1 MLGAGT
7 IINPII
13 KIVTTVAVL
22 GAVYLFIV
30 KPILD
35 TTNEAFD
42 QLGLGG
48 AFEGLPAD
56 FQEQV
61 EGAFD
66 EVDDESTRKRLE
78 RCIKEAA
85 TNTQRINRCVDRFT
99 GG

>member
-7 IINPII
+7 VINPII
-13 KIVTTVAVL
+13 KIVTTIIVL
-22 GAVYLFIV
+22 GAVYLFIL

-42 QLGLGG
+42 QFGG
-48 AFEGLPAD
+48 AFEGLPTD

-66 EVDDESTRKRLE
+66 EVDDENTRNRLE
-78 RCIKEAA
+78 RCIKDAG

>member
-13 KIVTTVAVL
+13 KIVTTVVVL

-35 TTNEAFD
+35 TTNQAFD
-42 QLGLGG
+42 QFGG

-61 EGAFD
+61 EGAFEGVED
-66 EVDDESTRKRLE
+66 ENTRNRLE